1 MLVRK
6 RLWSKGKV
14 KQGTPQKKP
23 GGEYFRTYFE
33 TRPFPDTPLPS
44 VDGAEQLVPVRA
56 TVDAPRLL
64 SLAAVPLLSRVTPT
78 GPGCCG
84 ESWCSTGNTK
94 TALIFK
100 VPDEIFTT
108 ATKRR

>member
-1 MLVRK
+1 M
-6 RLWSKGKV
+6 
-14 KQGTPQKKP
+14 
-23 GGEYFRTYFE
+23 RTYFK
-33 TRPFPDTPLPS
+33 TLSFPGIPPPP
-44 VDGAEQLVPVRA
+44 VDGTEQRVPGGA
-56 TVDAPRLL
+56 TLDAPRLL